1 MIYHAIFH
9 GRMLQIIRRS
19 ALAQKN
25 MSPQFNFIKMTN
37 TCNIARSSVTLRMT
51 WISTQ
56 SARQCLNCHE
66 GWRMTK
72 NMKTTKHNKKEAS
85 EAKKEHPKKGISPRQ
100 RNSFRV
106 SPLCHSENLI
116 VCNFQIHPPT
126 QKVKMT
132 FCMAIWIWRS
142 PLTLSLKNTNF
153 VSLWGGFQL

>member
-37 TCNIARSSVTLRMT
+37 TCNVARSVTLRMT

-72 NMKTTKHNKKEAS
+72 NMKTTKHNEKEAS
-85 EAKKEHPKKGISPRQ
+85 EAKKEHPKKGISPCQ